1 MRKPRVLLTGF
12 EPFDNSSFNISEK
25 LVSEIKRL
33 EIKEYELKTEIL
45 AVNEE
50 GSKTVSKLISSNDF
64 DFILHLG
71 FSNKAKKI
79 HLESRAVNKINMNI
93 KDNSGREIKN
103 KLIVNDDLDE
113 YLSTVNFEEFN
124 AESPVDFLISS
135 DAGTFVCNETYFRT
149 LKTINSNQIKDRFN
163 RTLPCLFVHL
173 PSEEFIKI
181 SDQIKMILWI
191 LKSVVDKKIINVVA
205 AIISN
210 QNGEVLVAKRNS
222 QQPHPGKWEFPGGKL
237 KQNEGD
243 KEGLK
248 REILEE
254 LMIDID
260 ILSLCGEVEHLYE
273 EYFVNLKAMNAKIA
287 LDSPPLKLIVHD
299 EVLWLKKENL
309 ETLDWLEANKKLI
322 KIIQNQS

>member
-1 MRKPRVLLTGF
+1 MRKPKVLLTGF

-25 LVSEIKRL
+25 LVTEIERLNLNEYEIKT
-33 EIKEYELKTEIL
+33 KIL
-45 AVNEE
+45 TVNEE
-50 GSKTVSKLISSNDF
+50 GSKIVSELIPYEDY

-71 FSNKAKKI
+71 FSNNAKKI

-93 KDNSGREIKN
+93 KDNSGRELKN

-113 YLSTVNFEEFN
+113 YISTVNIEVFN
-124 AESPVDFLISS
+124 EDSPVDFLISS

-173 PSEEFIKI
+173 PSEKFIQI

-191 LKSVVDKKIINVVA
+191 LKSVVDKKIIDVVA

-210 QNGEVLVAKRNS
+210 KNGDVLVAKRDS
-222 QQPHPGKWEFPGGKL
+222 KQPHPGKWEFPGGKL
-237 KQNEGD
+237 KHNEGV

-260 ILSLCGEVEHLYE
+260 ILSPCGEVQHLYE
-273 EYFVNLKAMNAKIA
+273 EYFVNLKAMNAKINQN
-287 LDSPPLKLIVHD
+287 SPQLKLIVHD
-299 EVLWLKKENL
+299 EVLWMKKENL
-309 ETLDWLEANKKLI
+309 ETLDWLEANIKLI